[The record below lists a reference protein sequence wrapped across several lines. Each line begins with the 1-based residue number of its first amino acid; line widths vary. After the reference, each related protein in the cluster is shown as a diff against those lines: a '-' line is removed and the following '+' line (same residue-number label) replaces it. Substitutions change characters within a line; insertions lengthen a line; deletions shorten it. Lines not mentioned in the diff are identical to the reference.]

1 MTVAAKFA
9 TYKRGEIRTA
19 KYTAGADIA
28 VDQIVVLGVIH
39 GKKSRIGIARQN
51 IANGATGI
59 VAISGVFEFPKVSAA
74 VIKAGESVTWDA
86 DPGAVEDNVHSQ
98 AVGDVEEFGTAMH
111 DAGNT
116 VLFIDVDIAEPG
128 KYKGQ

>member
-1 MTVAAKFA
+1 MAKA

-28 VDQIVVLGVIH
+28 VDDIVVLGVIN
-39 GKKSRIGIARQN
+39 GKKCKVGVARQN

-59 VAISGVFEFPKVSAA
+59 VAVSGVFEFPKVTGA

-86 DPGAVEDNVHSQ
+86 DPGAVEDNVHTQ

-111 DAGNT
+111 DAGDG
-116 VLFIDVDIAEPG
+116 VLLIDVDISEPG
-128 KYKGQ
+128 KYKAE